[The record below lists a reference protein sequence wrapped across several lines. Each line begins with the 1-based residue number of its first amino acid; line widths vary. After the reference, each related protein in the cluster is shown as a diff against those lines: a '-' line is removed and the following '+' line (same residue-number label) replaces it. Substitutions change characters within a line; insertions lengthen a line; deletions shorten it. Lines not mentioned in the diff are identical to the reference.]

1 MRLGEKHKSIYND
14 SSEKRIGWNYRVVYH
29 PPSKYK
35 VGDVEFDR
43 EEYLAI
49 HEVYYDAN
57 ENPNAMTIDE
67 IVTGDEG
74 KDSLASLK
82 WILEHQLEALKKPIL
97 EPEIKNNIYNEIV
110 KEKQDEFSKSIKT
123 KE

>member
-1 MRLGEKHKSIYND
+1 MGY
-14 SSEKRIGWNYRVVYH
+14 WNYRVVYH

-35 VGDVEFDR
+35 VGKKELDR

-49 HEVYYDAN
+49 HEVHYDDD
-57 ENPNAMTIDE
+57 ENPVSMTIDE

-74 KDSLASLK
+74 EASLVSLK
-82 WILEHQLEALKKPIL
+82 WILENQLKALDKPIL
-97 EPEIKNNIYNEIV
+97 EYELENEIYNEIPQ
-110 KEKQDEFSKSIKT
+110 EKQNEFSKSIKN